1 MTFRNALTARLGIT
15 VPVIQAPMVGA
26 SGTALAIAASDAGA
40 LGTLAAGALPPDG
53 ILRDAANIRAETAR
67 PFAINLLMAR
77 PADPD
82 AQSPDAQS
90 IAAAMARL
98 KSWRDSLGLPE
109 QAIPNRWSQ
118 DFAAQLQAVIAARP
132 TMASFTFDC
141 LTRDEVTALKA
152 AGIFVCGTATSV
164 PEARAWI
171 DAGAD
176 AICAQGA
183 EGGGHRGTF
192 LGEGRADALSTF
204 ALVPAIRAATTLPVI
219 AAGGIMDGAGIAAA
233 LMLGADAVQLGT
245 AFLLTPEAITP
256 QPWRDALAHAGDN
269 DTRLTRVFS
278 GRYARGL
285 ENDFMRKMTPAEKD
299 IPAYPVQNALTREI
313 RAAAAKAGNAG
324 LMSLWAGQGVPF
336 IRAMPAG
343 ELIST
348 LWAEACEA
356 SGALHARMAAP

>member
-82 AQSPDAQS
+82 TQS